1 MSANNAAIPGPVFLI
16 DDDEVVLRACVQTLK
31 LAEIPVRS
39 FSSAEKALLALEEET
54 AAVIVSDVRL
64 GGMSGLE
71 LLDVAHRRDADIPV
85 ILITGHGDVT
95 MAVQAMRA
103 HAYDFIEKP
112 FNSARLVD
120 VVRRALEKRLLL
132 RENQTLRE
140 HLGTLCEMPLI
151 GASESIQR
159 ISRHIESLAPTGV
172 DILLLGETGV
182 GKEVVARAL
191 HACSGRSG
199 PFVALNCGALPEP
212 VFESEMF
219 GHESGA
225 FTGAA
230 RRRIGKIEYAA
241 GGTLFLDEIESLPL
255 TLQVKLLRVLQE
267 RQIERL
273 GSNLSIAVDCRIIAA
288 TKTDLRQLCAQ
299 GAFRSDLYYRLN
311 VVTLE
316 LPPLRQRPGD
326 IALLMTYFLA
336 QASQRF
342 NRPPPAWDEQDLLRW
357 QQYDWPGNVR
367 ELKAVAERLC
377 LGLDDGLAPLPALS
391 SLLTARMEHYERKL
405 ISEALLQSRGN
416 VAQAAEYLGLPRK
429 TLYDKLER
437 HQIEPE
443 RFRGVES
450 GEKRGCEGANIKPQ

>member
-1 MSANNAAIPGPVFLI
+1 MSTDHAASVPWPVFLI

-31 LAEIPVRS
+31 LADIRVRS
-39 FSSAEKALLALEEET
+39 FPSAERALAVLEEEP

-71 LLDVAHRRDADIPV
+71 LLSVVHRHDADIPV

-120 VVRRALEKRLLL
+120 VVRRALEKRALQL
-132 RENQTLRE
+132 ENQALRQ
-140 HLGTLCEMPLI
+140 HLGNLCEMPLI
-151 GASESIQR
+151 GTSASIQR
-159 ISRHIESLAPTGV
+159 ISRSIDSLAPTGV
-172 DILLLGETGV
+172 DILLLGETGT

-191 HACSGRSG
+191 HASSRRSG

-230 RRRIGKIEYAA
+230 RRRIGKVEYAA

-255 TLQVKLLRVLQE
+255 ALQVKLLRVLQE

-273 GSNLSIAVDCRIIAA
+273 GSNASIAVDCRIIAA
-288 TKTDLRQLCAQ
+288 TKTDLKQLCAQ
-299 GAFRSDLYYRLN
+299 GGFRSDLYYRLN

-326 IALLMTYFLA
+326 IGLLMTWFLA

-342 NRPPPAWDEQDLLRW
+342 KRPTPAWDEQDLQRW
-357 QQYDWPGNVR
+357 QQHDWPGNVR

-377 LGLDDGLAPLPALS
+377 LGLSDGLDPAQRVAPS
-391 SLLTARMEHYERKL
+391 LTARMERYERSL
-405 ISEALLQSRGN
+405 IREALCQAHGN
-416 VAQAAEYLGLPRK
+416 VAQAAEQLGLPRK
-429 TLYDKLER
+429 TLYDKLVR
-437 HQIEPE
+437 HQLASEQ
-443 RFRGVES
+443 FR
-450 GEKRGCEGANIKPQ
+450 